1 MTKRCVYMYVKR
13 VKGMHCNVCIVVWG
27 NKSKNAQVYHTLT
40 HLQTHTLWQSHTHS
54 ECTNTGE
61 CQATYLIYIEY
72 LHTCTP
78 IVI

>member
-1 MTKRCVYMYVKR
+1 MTKRCVYMYVKC
-13 VKGMHCNVCIVVWG
+13 VKGIMHCNVCIVWG

-54 ECTNTGE
+54 ECTNTG
-61 CQATYLIYIEY
+61 YVPNIILFEY